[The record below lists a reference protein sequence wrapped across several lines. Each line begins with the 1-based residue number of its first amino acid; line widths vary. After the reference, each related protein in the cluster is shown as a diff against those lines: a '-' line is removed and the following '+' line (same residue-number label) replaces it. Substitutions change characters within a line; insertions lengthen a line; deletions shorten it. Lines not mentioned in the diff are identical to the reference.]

1 MRSQGRRACGCLSF
15 PKCLGQAI
23 AVLPELSSEVSLS
36 PSPAKPLCGSSEDGA
51 TQTETKDSGI
61 VRSSREKQPLAVIFV
76 NVPNEVASDLCS
88 AAWSNS
94 GSFVS
99 VPSKKSRGRTSP
111 FEGLLAFPPP
121 MINAPLISEMEWEDE
136 VCYPSPCSADR
147 GGYVEGCRG
156 RGGGFVFP
164 AREGTEG
171 SLRGCFRCAE
181 SRRTCLRDAAK
192 LLASNYTLQL
202 CL

>member
-1 MRSQGRRACGCLSF
+1 M
-15 PKCLGQAI
+15 I

-76 NVPNEVASDLCS
+76 NMPNEVASDLCS

-94 GSFVS
+94 GAFVS
-99 VPSKKSRGRTSP
+99 VPSKKSRGRTCPS
-111 FEGLLAFPPP
+111 EGLLASRPP
-121 MINAPLISEMEWEDE
+121 MINASLISEMEWEDE
-136 VCYPSPCSADR
+136 VCYPSPCSTDR
-147 GGYVEGCRG
+147 GGYVEGCRRRAG
-156 RGGGFVFP
+156 CFLFP
-164 AREGTEG
+164 ARGCGREGTEG
-171 SLRGCFRCAE
+171 SVRVCFRCAK